1 MAKLKLQPEPTFRAK
16 VCIAVPGAAP
26 VDVEF
31 TFKYRNR
38 DEVQAFIDASKERDN
53 VATILEMCT
62 GWELADAFDAENV
75 GTLALNYIAAPEAIF
90 TTYLDELTK
99 VARKN

>member
-1 MAKLKLQPEPTFRAK
+1 
-16 VCIAVPGAAP
+16 
-26 VDVEF
+26 
-31 TFKYRNR
+31 
-38 DEVQAFIDASKERDN
+38 
-53 VATILEMCT
+53 MCT
-62 GWELADAFDAENV
+62 GWELADAFNAENV